1 MKKDA
6 ANTVILD
13 KLQSKT
19 CQCTGPHRVSSSYT
33 TDRAASIPSSSS
45 TLEDHSE
52 INSFNARLPVCTFDI
67 LTPDNLGRPLAG
79 STPSNQRT
87 HYDSQ
92 PAAPSNNRNS
102 NEFVSPTPFKPY
114 NLPRYVKGGNV
125 HTFLQLFDSSM
136 EGATK
141 RQKAT
146 TVINCL
152 DSSLV
157 ELVMPHFGNNCWTYL
172 DAREAIIAK
181 FGSEAYI
188 ASKKDAF
195 MRIKF
200 KDNETI
206 EEFAD

>member
-1 MKKDA
+1 M
-6 ANTVILD
+6 
-13 KLQSKT
+13 
-19 CQCTGPHRVSSSYT
+19 
-33 TDRAASIPSSSS
+33 
-45 TLEDHSE
+45 
-52 INSFNARLPVCTFDI
+52 
-67 LTPDNLGRPLAG
+67 
-79 STPSNQRT
+79 
-87 HYDSQ
+87 
-92 PAAPSNNRNS
+92 
-102 NEFVSPTPFKPY
+102 
-114 NLPRYVKGGNV
+114 

-152 DSSLV
+152 DSSLE

-181 FGSEAYI
+181 FGSEAFI

-195 MRIKF
+195 MCIKF

-206 EEFAD
+206 K